1 MMFVSF
7 NSNTTGDT
15 CGAGTVNPFD
25 GFSGSRVAQSLVLCS
40 VLYSS
45 MFILL
50 SFFFWPFYC
59 LYFFGLRFLTTP
71 LVSPNFYSVFL
82 RFTVS
87 DYPFGIP
94 RLLFRMSSVYGFW
107 LPLWYPQTFIPQVSL
122 QTALCLCVCQVL
134 HGNLFKKH

>member
-71 LVSPNFYSVFL
+71 LVSPNFYSVCL
-82 RFTVS
+82 QFTVS
-87 DYPFGIP
+87 DYPFGIH
-94 RLLFRMSSVYGFW
+94 RLLFHRFPYKQLYVYVSVRFSME
-107 LPLWYPQTFIPQVSL
+107 TSL
-122 QTALCLCVCQVL
+122 K
-134 HGNLFKKH
+134 NINMYSISF